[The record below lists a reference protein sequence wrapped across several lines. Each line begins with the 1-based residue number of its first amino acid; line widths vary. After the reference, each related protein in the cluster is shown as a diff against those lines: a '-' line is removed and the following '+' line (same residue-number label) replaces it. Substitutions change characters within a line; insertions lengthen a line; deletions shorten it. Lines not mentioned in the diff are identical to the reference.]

1 VLDVFSRVLDFG
13 VRASLLARNPARG
26 IDRPKIEAPRIRS
39 LSAEQA
45 RKLLG
50 KAREG
55 EAWVEAAVALGLCG
69 LRLGE
74 TFGLTWGDIDLRSGR
89 VRVRQAVAELQ
100 DGTRQI
106 GPLKTK
112 SARRELAL
120 PAWAAAAL
128 KRHRRSLGATPHPG
142 RLVFLTAAGSPIRM
156 SNFRRRDFD
165 PLVKGAELVGT
176 TYHSLR
182 HTAATLLLAAGAD
195 VKSAQRILGHAKAS
209 HTLDLYADF
218 VPDRVDEAMGRLD
231 EALRARRERVASL

>member
-1 VLDVFSRVLDFG
+1 
-13 VRASLLARNPARG
+13 
-26 IDRPKIEAPRIRS
+26 
-39 LSAEQA
+39 
-45 RKLLG
+45 
-50 KAREG
+50 
-55 EAWVEAAVALGLCG
+55 
-69 LRLGE
+69 
-74 TFGLTWGDIDLRSGR
+74 
-89 VRVRQAVAELQ
+89 
-100 DGTRQI
+100 
-106 GPLKTK
+106 
-112 SARRELAL
+112 
-120 PAWAAAAL
+120 
-128 KRHRRSLGATPHPG
+128 
-142 RLVFLTAAGSPIRM
+142 M